1 MAAQTALPGTGLA
14 AGGEVVTGASEGEA
28 TAPVPV
34 PGAVPVAGDSVAE
47 ASAPE
52 AAAPVAEAEVA
63 VEAQSGLGLGVG
75 VLGNG
80 SANGNGHGPIEVVA
94 APMPAAAAAAPVAAP
109 PPTPAPT
116 AAGASSS
123 PTVQSL
129 DAELRDL
136 RKEISDSRALII
148 KTHNLIGQVGVDVKQ
163 VSRRQDRYERG
174 LSLNSFVAYVLF
186 TLLLGG
192 AFFLLYRSRAERL
205 VVERDAA
212 LQSRATERAERD
224 QLAAAAEA
232 RTRAEDRA
240 RRFHELIAAGASKR
254 SEVIAQYP
262 EVAREA
268 LSPVEAA
275 VFRDAVAKARTEIAG
290 AGYAAGVEAIQA
302 QQWKRAA
309 QEFKRAMPY
318 EPEGP
323 RAVQMR
329 YYYGLALHKQGDFQ
343 EAAHQLEAALEGGVD
358 RNVGGDVEF
367 YLANALDMLR
377 QLDRAK
383 ALYERYLA
391 THAQGALAIVAR
403 RRLDAIKATNA
414 AAAKPGVPSGP

>member
-1 MAAQTALPGTGLA
+1 MATQTALPGTGSGP
-14 AGGEVVTGASEGEA
+14 AGGGEAVTGVSEAEA
-28 TAPVPV
+28 TAPVV
-34 PGAVPVAGDSVAE
+34 VAPGSPAEALALEAVPVAPDS
-47 ASAPE
+47 
-52 AAAPVAEAEVA
+52 EVA
-63 VEAQSGLGLGVG
+63 VELGLGG
-75 VLGNG
+75 LGGLGNG
-80 SANGNGHGPIEVVA
+80 SANGNGHGPVGVVTVTDA
-94 APMPAAAAAAPVAAP
+94 VASPTPALASPPPSASVAAAAPAP
-109 PPTPAPT
+109 GPPS
-116 AAGASSS
+116 GS
-123 PTVQSL
+123 PTVQPL

-232 RTRAEDRA
+232 RTRGEDRA

-358 RNVGGDVEF
+358 RNVGGDIEF

-403 RRLDAIKATNA
+403 RRLDAIRATNA
-414 AAAKPGVPSGP
+414 AAAKPGVPGGP